1 MSKITKRYRRERDSF
16 SEEEDIPLAELEGRL
31 KVRKR
36 RLEGVQETVDL
47 CATSDDEMSVISDE
61 AILVYGIMKKRKR
74 KERRKKERK
83 TKRKNNR
90 NKKTDAPC

>member
-36 RLEGVQETVDL
+36 RSEGVQETVDL

-74 KERRKKERK
+74 KERRRKKREK
-83 TKRKNNR
+83 T
-90 NKKTDAPC
+90 TTTTWE